1 MCKLQSTSSLD
12 HGDGWSTGGKIQQ
25 IWGRKLFP
33 YDPNFIPPVYFW
45 IPNLWRTNTKS
56 TKRRS
61 FSLAPY
67 HQDMG
72 VSELSSPCYHPS
84 SKAILLWSLSML
96 IYHLPTFFISVM
108 RHFSGS
114 FSNYKELKSSS
125 FKSNILRVNG
135 LASQFFALI
144 LDFLPT
150 PWSLPVIPSFRPTL
164 CLSWQVASCTIT
176 EISISSMPRSGQFP

>member
-1 MCKLQSTSSLD
+1 MGMDDLQGEKYNRFEEESSFLMIQILSLLFTFESQIYEGQTLKVQSVD
-12 HGDGWSTGGKIQQ
+12 HSHWHLTI
-25 IWGRKLFP
+25 R
-33 YDPNFIPPVYFW
+33 
-45 IPNLWRTNTKS
+45 
-56 TKRRS
+56 
-61 FSLAPY
+61 
-67 HQDMG
+67 
-72 VSELSSPCYHPS
+72 VSELFSPSYHPF
-84 SKAILLWSLSML
+84 SKTIFLWSLSML

-125 FKSNILRVNG
+125 FISNILRVNG

-150 PWSLPVIPSFRPTL
+150 PWSLPVIPSFHPTL

-176 EISISSMPRSGQFP
+176 EISISSMPRSDQLP